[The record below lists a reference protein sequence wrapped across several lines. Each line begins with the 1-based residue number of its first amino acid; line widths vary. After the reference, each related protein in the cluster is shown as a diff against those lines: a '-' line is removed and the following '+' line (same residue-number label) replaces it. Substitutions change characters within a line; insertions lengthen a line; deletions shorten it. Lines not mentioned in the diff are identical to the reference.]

1 MRILILAVTL
11 WAMLASSPGPA
22 VVNAQSPSPT
32 VIGEGDTRSE
42 GEGAGLVGAPVLVAA
57 GVVLLGL
64 AAAGATLVYLRLVRE
79 D

>member
-1 MRILILAVTL
+1 
-11 WAMLASSPGPA
+11 
-22 VVNAQSPSPT
+22 
-32 VIGEGDTRSE
+32 
-42 GEGAGLVGAPVLVAA
+42 VGAPVLVAA